1 MLVHCS
7 QHSGRRSEPAAVTAQ
22 AEPLLHSRM
31 TLPASILERKST
43 SLSTF
48 ETMPI
53 VLIAICAHF
62 RSFTVWTLV
71 AIICQLI
78 LG

>member
-1 MLVHCS
+1 
-7 QHSGRRSEPAAVTAQ
+7 
-22 AEPLLHSRM
+22 M

-43 SLSTF
+43 SFSTF

>member
-1 MLVHCS
+1 MFVHCS
-7 QHSGRRSEPAAVTAQ
+7 HPNGRPVRAGSSRN
-22 AEPLLHSRM
+22 PLLHSRM